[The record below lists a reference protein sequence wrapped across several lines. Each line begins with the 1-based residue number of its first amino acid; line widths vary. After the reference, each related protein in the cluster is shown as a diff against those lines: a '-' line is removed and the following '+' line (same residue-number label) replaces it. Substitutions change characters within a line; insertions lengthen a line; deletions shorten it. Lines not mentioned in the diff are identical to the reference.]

1 MVISAGN
8 EKESLFLWHPA
19 DGQKEDKKKE
29 EPVNTK
35 DVVLLLMEWRVRVD
49 KGGRRGHSVPRSQ
62 VSQTRVS

>member
-1 MVISAGN
+1 MISAGN

-49 KGGRRGHSVPRSQ
+49 KGWKEREYSVPRSQ
-62 VSQTRVS
+62 VSQTRVP